1 MSDWSVRIAKQAE
14 LDLHETYEY
23 IALTLLEPGIARNL
37 LRRIEEMID
46 KLDFSPQRYAVYPKE
61 PWKSRGLRRVNAGNF
76 AIFFIPYERT
86 HTVVVIRIIYGG
98 RDIDNILND
107 IAQNNKTDE

>member
-1 MSDWSVRIAKQAE
+1 MIEWSVRLAMQAE
-14 LDLHETYEY
+14 LDLRETYEY
-23 IALTLLEPGIARNL
+23 IAFTLLEPGIAKKL
-37 LRRIEEMID
+37 LRRIEEKID

-76 AIFFIPYERT
+76 AIFFIPHEKT
-86 HTVVVIRIIYGG
+86 HTVVVIRILYAG

-107 IAQNNKTDE
+107 TEKK